1 MICGP
6 LVNRQIKANGYV
18 TNKEFHNGPTIF
30 LKPNSIYYDHS
41 ISQDM
46 DISYEN
52 QRQINNGFKFQKH
65 FVPIVNSC

>member
-18 TNKEFHNGPTIF
+18 TNKEFHNGPKIF
-30 LKPNSIYYDHS
+30 LKPISFYYDHS
-41 ISQDM
+41 ISQDK

-52 QRQINNGFKFQKH
+52 QRQIKLQFQKD

>member
-18 TNKEFHNGPTIF
+18 TNKEFHNGSTLF
-30 LKPNSIYYDHS
+30 LKPNSIYHNHS
-41 ISQDM
+41 ISQDKN
-46 DISYEN
+46 ISYEN
-52 QRQINNGFKFQKH
+52 QRQRINKLKFQKD